1 MKLRNFLVMIELENG
16 DCKYDAVV
24 AGTTKAAYRKWKKD
38 NAYKKFF
45 RLEDMNGVVYDVR
58 G

>member
-16 DCKYDAVV
+16 DRKYNSVV
-24 AGTTKAAYRKWKKD
+24 SGTPKAAYNKWKRD
-38 NAYKKFF
+38 NTDKKFV

>member
-16 DCKYDAVV
+16 DRKYNAVV
-24 AGTTKAAYRKWKKD
+24 AGTPKAAYNKWKKD
-38 NAYKKFF
+38 NADKKFV

>member
-1 MKLRNFLVMIELENG
+1 MIELENG

-38 NAYKKFF
+38 NAYKKFV